1 MKISQLITVL
11 LVCILGGAAIYYS
24 LEQRKE
30 YDLIVASHG
39 GGEQVLD
46 DQAGG
51 LRSLRKELE
60 AQLNKAAEERKKSID
75 ASKEAKHT
83 MQENRTLCQAAAR
96 RLQVAEG
103 NLEAAKEALKAELA
117 KIKAIQDEI
126 DKYNDKMREY
136 GIDISSTTNVKEM
149 VERIKLEVDQVKQEN
164 ANLIAEKEELD
175 TLVTAA
181 KTKTS
186 REETNLSDLQDK
198 QADYRETLRKNED
211 LYSIAAVN
219 NHWNYVVVNVGQ
231 DSRIG
236 LGPDHV
242 LLVIRDGQPIAT
254 LKVTRIEN
262 GQVIADFDPKKITQG
277 LRLEVGDT
285 VIRRKPHGY

>member
-39 GGEQVLD
+39 GGEQVLE

-60 AQLNKAAEERKKSID
+60 AQLNKAAEDRKKSID
-75 ASKEAKHT
+75 TSKESKRT
-83 MQENRTLCQAAAR
+83 MQENRTLCEAAAR

-103 NLEAAKEALKAELA
+103 NLEAAKEALKTELA

-186 REETNLSDLQDK
+186 REETNFSDLQDK

-219 NHWNYVVVNVGQ
+219 NHWNYVVVNIGQ

-236 LGPDHV
+236 IGPDHV